1 MYYNELT
8 QYQRKLL
15 IFLFLCIDYTSNTD
29 TKYKFMII
37 PDFTSEE
44 KLFRKGY
51 KNIAGLDEA
60 GRGPLAGPV
69 VAAAVVF
76 SEGEKIGDMIKMGV
90 RDSKLLTPR
99 KRNYLYEKIIEKCS
113 DWSVGVVSEETIDEI
128 NILQASLLAMRQAV
142 DSLKIRPDFLII
154 DGKFTIS
161 DFPISQLAIPKADQ
175 RIFSVSAAS
184 VIAKVTR
191 DRLLAELDIKYPNY
205 GFAKHKGYGTKDHI
219 AAIEKH
225 GPCKIH
231 RKSFSPIDEIIVKI
245 KRSGLAK

>member
-1 MYYNELT
+1 
-8 QYQRKLL
+8 
-15 IFLFLCIDYTSNTD
+15 
-29 TKYKFMII
+29 MII

-44 KLFRKGY
+44 KLIRKGY
-51 KNIAGLDEA
+51 RNIAGIDEA

-76 SEGEKIGDMIKMGV
+76 SESAKIGEMIKMGV
-90 RDSKLLTPR
+90 RDSKLLTSR
-99 KRNYLYEKIIEKCS
+99 KRDYLYEKIIEKCS
-113 DWSVGVVSEETIDEI
+113 DWAVSVVSQDTIDEI

-142 DSLKIRPDFLII
+142 ESLRVRPDFLII

-191 DRLLAELDIKYPNY
+191 DRLLVEFDEKYPVY
-205 GFAKHKGYGTKDHI
+205 GFAKHKGYGTKSHI
-219 AAIEKH
+219 EAIHKH
-225 GPCKIH
+225 GPCEIH
-231 RKSFSPIDEIIVKI
+231 RKSFSPIDEIIKKF

>member
-1 MYYNELT
+1 
-8 QYQRKLL
+8 
-15 IFLFLCIDYTSNTD
+15 
-29 TKYKFMII
+29 MII
-37 PDFTSEE
+37 PDFSSEE

-76 SEGEKIGDMIKMGV
+76 SESGKIGEMIKMGI
-90 RDSKLLTPR
+90 RDSKLLTSR
-99 KRNYLYEKIIEKCS
+99 KREYLYEKIIEKCS
-113 DWSVGVVSEETIDEI
+113 DWSVSVVSQEIIDEI
-128 NILQASLLAMRQAV
+128 NILQASLLAMRKAV
-142 DSLKIRPDFLII
+142 ESLKVMPDFLII

-191 DRLLAELDIKYPNY
+191 DRLLVELDEKYPDY
-205 GFAKHKGYGTKDHI
+205 GFARHKGYGTKEHI
-219 AAIEKH
+219 AAIRKH
-225 GPCKIH
+225 GPCVIH
-231 RKSFSPIDEIIVKI
+231 RKSFSPVDEIIK
-245 KRSGLAK
+245 KFNRSGLAK

>member
-1 MYYNELT
+1 M
-8 QYQRKLL
+8 
-15 IFLFLCIDYTSNTD
+15 D
-29 TKYKFMII
+29 TKYKHMII

-76 SEGEKIGDMIKMGV
+76 SESEKIGEMIKMGV
-90 RDSKLLTPR
+90 RDSKLLTSS
-99 KRNYLYEKIIEKCS
+99 KRDYLYEKIIEKCS
-113 DWSVGVVSEETIDEI
+113 DWSVSIVSQETIDEI

-142 DSLKIRPDFLII
+142 NSLRIRPDFLII
-154 DGKFTIS
+154 DGTFTIS
-161 DFPISQLAIPKADQ
+161 DFPISQLAVPKADQ

-191 DRLLAELDIKYPNY
+191 DRLLVELDEKFPNY

-219 AAIEKH
+219 AAIRKH
-225 GPCKIH
+225 GPCEIH
-231 RKSFSPIDEIIVKI
+231 RKSFSPIDEIIKKI